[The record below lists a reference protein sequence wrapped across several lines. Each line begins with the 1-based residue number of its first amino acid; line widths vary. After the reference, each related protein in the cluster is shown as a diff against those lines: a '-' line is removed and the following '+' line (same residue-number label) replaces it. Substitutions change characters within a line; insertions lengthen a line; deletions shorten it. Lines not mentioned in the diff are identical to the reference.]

1 MQQAESVA
9 HLPNIIEVIVL
20 ATSTNA
26 LLRIG
31 GAGELPEGCC
41 RIGCAEED
49 CLVLIHARICE
60 EQGGVVHWHHR

>member
-1 MQQAESVA
+1 M
-9 HLPNIIEVIVL
+9 L